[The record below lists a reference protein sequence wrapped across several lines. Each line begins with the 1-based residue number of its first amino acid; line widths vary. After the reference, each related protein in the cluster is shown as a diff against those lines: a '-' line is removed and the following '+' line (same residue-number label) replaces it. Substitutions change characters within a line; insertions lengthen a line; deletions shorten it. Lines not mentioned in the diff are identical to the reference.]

1 MERGTDTFIRT
12 LGLQGRDRNMREER
26 IMSKVFVNIGL
37 SLDGYMAPEGMTMDN
52 PEHKN
57 WGAKWGA
64 MMAWIVKGQ
73 YFRENVLKL
82 GPGGETG
89 PVNDLV
95 RSTFE
100 RIGANIMGKRMFDQG
115 EVAWPEEAPFHTP
128 VYVLTHQKREPWVRP
143 GGTTFYFINDGP
155 ERALELARK
164 SAGSRDIRIAG
175 GAEAIQQYLNLGVVD
190 ELEIAL
196 APVLFGGG
204 RRLFENLREPGPRFR
219 IDRVLSGPAA
229 THLRYVRQ

>member
-1 MERGTDTFIRT
+1 
-12 LGLQGRDRNMREER
+12 
-26 IMSKVFVNIGL
+26 MSKVFINVGL
-37 SLDGYMAPEGMTMDN
+37 SLDGYMAPEGMTMGN

-64 MMAWIVKGQ
+64 LMAWIMKQQ
-73 YFRENVLKL
+73 YFRENVLKF

-100 RIGANIMGKRMFDQG
+100 RSGANIMGKRMFDQG

-128 VYVLTHQKREPWVRP
+128 VYVLTHEKREPWARP

-164 SAGSRDIRIAG
+164 FAGSRDIRISG
-175 GAEAIQQYLNLGVVD
+175 GADVIQQYLNLDVVE

-196 APVLFGGG
+196 APVFFGGG
-204 RRLFENLREPGPRFR
+204 RRLFENLGDPGPQFR
-219 IDRVLSGPAA
+219 IEKVLDGPDA
-229 THLRYVRQ
+229 THLRYVRR

>member
-1 MERGTDTFIRT
+1 M
-12 LGLQGRDRNMREER
+12 
-26 IMSKVFVNIGL
+26 K
-37 SLDGYMAPEGMTMDN
+37 N
-52 PEHKN
+52 PSYKN

-64 MMAWIVKGQ
+64 MMSWLLKQQ

-82 GPGGETG
+82 GSGGETG

-95 RSTFE
+95 RRTTE

-128 VYVLTHQKREPWVRP
+128 VYVLTNEKREPWVRP
-143 GGTTFYFINDGP
+143 GGTTFYFVNDGP

-175 GAEAIQQYLNLGVVD
+175 GADVIQQYLNLDAVD

-196 APVLFGGG
+196 APVFFGGG
-204 RRLFENLREPGPRFR
+204 RRLFQNLREPGPRFR
-219 IDRVLSGPAA
+219 IERVLDTPAA